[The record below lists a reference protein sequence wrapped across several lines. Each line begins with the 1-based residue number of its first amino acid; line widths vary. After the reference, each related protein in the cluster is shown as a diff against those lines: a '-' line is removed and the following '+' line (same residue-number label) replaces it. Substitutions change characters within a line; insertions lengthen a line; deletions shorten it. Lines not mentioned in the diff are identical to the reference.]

1 MPAWSAL
8 IVQVPAPVRDT
19 VDPDTVQM
27 PALVASAE
35 KTTERPDLA
44 VAVTEYA
51 VPPDGAVDVKSIDC
65 VLEDAG
71 ETENDC
77 CTCAAAW

>member
-1 MPAWSAL
+1 M
-8 IVQVPAPVRDT
+8 
-19 VDPDTVQM
+19 QM

-35 KTTERPDLA
+35 KATERPELA

-51 VPPDGAVDVKSIDC
+51 LPPTLAPDGAVDVKSIDC
-65 VLEDAG
+65 VLDDAG
-71 ETENDC
+71 DTANDC